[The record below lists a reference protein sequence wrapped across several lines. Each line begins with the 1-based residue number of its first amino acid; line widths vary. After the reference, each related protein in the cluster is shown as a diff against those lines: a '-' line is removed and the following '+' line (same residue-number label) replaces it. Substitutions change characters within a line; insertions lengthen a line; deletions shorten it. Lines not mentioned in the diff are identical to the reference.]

1 MTQTSGAPGFLGQF
15 TLINEIIGDILMPKV
30 PQKFFEQAEIE
41 AISKALGDTS
51 NGLNGS
57 EIGFLLAQAKIK
69 DIDPNNTKWKRLYNA
84 FVESQNKGGNR
95 THILEFIR
103 QTFNPQKYLQHPER
117 FDELRNALNEAL
129 SFSGLEVDEGG
140 NLNSSE
146 RVATLSEANERAKKL
161 RAGLDSRKTH
171 PEVLKYCKS
180 ELLDKNYFHAV
191 LEAVKSIFDRT
202 RTLTGLDDDGAK
214 LIDAVFS
221 GDAPVL
227 IINNHNTQT
236 EKKEQVGFSNLLK
249 GIYGM
254 FRTPL
259 AHEAKISWNI
269 ELQDAEDLMSMVSM
283 IHRRLDRA
291 VKIK

>member
-1 MTQTSGAPGFLGQF
+1 
-15 TLINEIIGDILMPKV
+15 MPKV
-30 PQKFFEQAEIE
+30 DKKFFTPVEIE
-41 AISKALGDTS
+41 AISQALGDTN
-51 NGLNGS
+51 NGLSGT

-84 FVESQNKGGNR
+84 FVESQNKKQTR

-103 QTFNPQKYLQHPER
+103 CSLNPQRYVNDTQR
-117 FDELRNALNEAL
+117 FDALRDAFNKAL

-140 NLNSSE
+140 NLNSSKK
-146 RVATLSEANERAKKL
+146 VATLSEANERAKKL
-161 RAGLDSRKTH
+161 RAGLDSRNPH

-191 LEAVKSIFDRT
+191 LEAVKSIFARI

-221 GDAPVL
+221 GDAPILV
-227 IINNHNTQT
+227 INKRNTQT
-236 EKKEQVGFSNLLK
+236 EKTEQTGFCTLLK

-254 FRTPL
+254 FRNPL
-259 AHEAKISWNI
+259 AHEAKISWTI

-283 IHRRLDRA
+283 VHRRLDGA